1 MAGATPA
8 AGLVLRVPPDGVTDR
23 PARSTGVGLL
33 TVFAVPLVLLLV
45 ALTIVGIPLSLVGAV
60 AFTVLVWV
68 AVVYGQYALG
78 VWALSVADRENRWLA
93 LVVGALV
100 VQVLYLVPL
109 LNLAVAVF
117 VVALATGAIVGQWWQ
132 GRAGEPS
139 ESEPSQQTAD
149 S

>member
-1 MAGATPA
+1 
-8 AGLVLRVPPDGVTDR
+8 VLRRLRDEPEPN
-23 PARSTGVGLL
+23 P
-33 TVFAVPLVLLLV
+33 
-45 ALTIVGIPLSLVGAV
+45 
-60 AFTVLVWV
+60 
-68 AVVYGQYALG
+68 
-78 VWALSVADRENRWLA
+78 WLA